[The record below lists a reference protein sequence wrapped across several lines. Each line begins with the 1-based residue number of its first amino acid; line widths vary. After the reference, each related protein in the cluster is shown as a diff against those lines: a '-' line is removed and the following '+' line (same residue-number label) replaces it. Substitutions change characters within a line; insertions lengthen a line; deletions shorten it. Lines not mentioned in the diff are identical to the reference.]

1 MWIVKLALRRPYT
14 FVVLSLLI
22 FILGIGSAI
31 ETPKDIFP
39 YINIPVVTIVW
50 TYNGLPPNEME
61 GRIVTVC
68 ERALTTTVNDIEHT
82 ESESYQGVSVI
93 KVFFQPN
100 VKVELAISQVTS
112 IVQTVLRVLPPGTFP
127 PAIVKYDASSVPI
140 VQLALSG
147 EGLNEED
154 LYDLGLSFIRPR
166 LATVK
171 GASVPLP
178 YGGKVRQIMVDADPN
193 AMYARHL
200 SAADISTALNQQ
212 NLILPAGTARLGDR
226 EFVVKTNSSPTE
238 VSALNDL
245 PIRASNGSIVF
256 MKDVAQVRNGFAV
269 QTNIVRQDGKRS
281 ALLTV
286 LKNGET
292 STLDIVQGVRDA
304 LPRVKAGLPPALKI
318 TPLFDQSIF
327 VRESISEVTREA
339 TIAAALT
346 GLMILLFLGSWRSTL
361 IVCASI
367 PLSIA
372 TSLIILTALG
382 ETINVMTLG
391 GLALAVGILVDDAT
405 VEIENTH
412 RNMHGHKSLVHA
424 ILDSAQQVAAPAF
437 VSTLSICIVFIPVVL
452 LTGAAK
458 YLFTPLAMAVAFAM
472 LASYFLS
479 RTLVPTMM
487 HFLLPAELKLYQD
500 PEYAKAEE
508 GRNFVWRIHSKF
520 DRQFEKMREHYK
532 DILEWCL
539 FHRGITLGIF
549 GIFLL
554 CSLPLI
560 FVIGQDFFPYVDSGQ
575 MRLHVNPPQGMRAED
590 SEQYFAAVEQEIR
603 RVIPPDRISTII
615 DNIGLP
621 AGGINLAFGNNATI
635 SNTDGEI
642 LIALNP
648 GERDTQQYMRT
659 LRADLTQKFPDGSFF
674 FTPANITNQ
683 ILDFGLPA
691 PIDLQV
697 TGRSTKN
704 YQLAVD
710 LQKKIAAIPGA
721 VDVHIHQQVS
731 YPTVQVNVDRN
742 KARQVGLTQQD
753 VAQSML
759 ISLSGTAQT
768 APNEWLNVAN
778 GVNYQVVV
786 QTPINQVNTLPA
798 LAGTPIT
805 APSGNASQ
813 LLGNLATFQ
822 RLETPIVINHYNIQ
836 PVYDVYADV
845 DRRDLGGVA
854 SEIQKIIDGASKQ
867 LPVGTTLS
875 LRGEVTTMRESFIRL
890 GIGIAFALVLVYMLM
905 AVNFQSWLDPLI
917 ILFAIPGAFCGILWM
932 LFATQTTFSV
942 PSLMGTIMTIGVA
955 TANSILMVVFAN
967 DERVA
972 GKNQHD
978 AALNAGYTRLRPVI
992 MTALAMIIGMLPM
1005 ALALGEGGE
1014 QNAPLGRAVIGGLL
1028 VATFGTLFI
1037 VPVIYSL
1044 LRTKAPVDY
1053 DKEIDMEYEGKTENE
1068 SQA

>member
-14 FVVLSLLI
+14 FVVLSILI
-22 FILGIGSAI
+22 FLLGVGSAI
-31 ETPKDIFP
+31 EAPKDIFP

-50 TYNGLPPNEME
+50 TYAGLTPAEME
-61 GRIVTVC
+61 GRVVTVC

-93 KVFFQPN
+93 RVYFQPT
-100 VKVELAISQVTS
+100 VKVELAVSQITA
-112 IVQTVLRVLPPGTFP
+112 IVQTILRILPPGTFP
-127 PAIVKYDASSVPI
+127 PNIIKYDASSVPI

-147 EGLNEED
+147 DGLSEED
-154 LYDLGLSFIRPR
+154 LYDLGTSFVRPR
-166 LATVK
+166 LAIVK
-171 GASVPLP
+171 GASIPLP
-178 YGGKVRQIMVDADPN
+178 YGGKVRQIMVDTDPN
-193 AMYARHL
+193 LLYAKHL
-200 SAADISTALNQQ
+200 SATDVSTAINQQ

-226 EFVVKTNSSPTE
+226 EFVVKLNSSPND

-245 PIRASNGSIVF
+245 PIRATNGSVVF
-256 MKDVAQVRNGFAV
+256 IKDVAQVREGYAV
-269 QTNIVRQDGKRS
+269 QTNIVRQNGTRS

-286 LKNGET
+286 LKNGQT
-292 STLDIVQGVRDA
+292 STIDIVKQTIDA
-304 LPRVKAGLPPALKI
+304 IPKVKAGLPTNLKI

-327 VRESISEVTREA
+327 VRDSISEVVREA
-339 TIAAALT
+339 SIAALLT

-361 IVCASI
+361 IVCTSI

-372 TSLIILTALG
+372 TSIVILTALG

-412 RNMHGHKSLVHA
+412 RNMAEKKPLVRA

-487 HFLLPAELKLYQD
+487 HFLLGAEINLYQD
-500 PEYAKAEE
+500 EGESERAAKH
-508 GRNFVWRIHSKF
+508 NWVWRWHLRF
-520 DRQFEKMREHYK
+520 DHQFERMRNQYK
-532 DILEWCL
+532 KSLEWCIHNPAATLLL
-539 FHRGITLGIF
+539 FAVFVVLSI
-549 GIFLL
+549 
-554 CSLPLI
+554 PLV
-560 FVIGQDFFPYVDSGQ
+560 FVIGRDFFPYVDSGQ
-575 MRLHVNPPQGMRAED
+575 MRLHVNPPAGLRIED
-590 SEQYFAAVEQEIR
+590 SEQYFAAVEEEIR
-603 RVIPPDRISTII
+603 RVIPTDRMKLIL

-621 AGGINLAFGNNATI
+621 TGGINLAFASNATI

-642 LIALNP
+642 LIALQP
-648 GERDTQQYMRT
+648 GKKDTQEYMRL
-659 LRADLTQKFPDGSFF
+659 LRSDLKTKFPDGTFF

-697 TGRSTKN
+697 VGRGKGN
-704 YQLAVD
+704 YTLATE
-710 LQKKIAAIPGA
+710 LLKKVSAIPGA
-721 VDVHIHQQVS
+721 VDVHIHQQVT
-731 YPTVQVNVDRN
+731 YPTMLVDVDRSR
-742 KARQVGLTQQD
+742 ARQIGLTQQE

-759 ISLSGTAQT
+759 ISLTGTGQT
-768 APNEWLNVAN
+768 APNEWLNPIN

-786 QTPINQVNTLPA
+786 QTPIYRINSIPDLARTPVTSATGNT
-798 LAGTPIT
+798 
-805 APSGNASQ
+805 SQ
-813 LLGNLATFQ
+813 LLGNLVDFKRDAS
-822 RLETPIVINHYNIQ
+822 PIIVDHYNIQ
-836 PVYDVYADV
+836 PTFDIYADV

-854 SEIQKIIDGASKQ
+854 DQIHQIMDDATKT
-867 LPVGTTLS
+867 LPIGTTLE
-875 LRGEVTTMRESFIRL
+875 LRGEVQTMSESFLRL
-890 GIGIAFALVLVYMLM
+890 GIGIIFALGLVYLLM

-917 ILFAIPGAFCGILWM
+917 ILMAIPGAFCGILWM
-932 LFATQTTFSV
+932 LFATQTTFNV

-967 DERVA
+967 DERIA
-972 GKNQHD
+972 GKD
-978 AALNAGYTRLRPVI
+978 RYEAALNAGFTRLRPVI

-1005 ALALGEGGE
+1005 ALAFGEGGE

-1028 VATFGTLFI
+1028 LATVGTLFI
-1037 VPVIYSL
+1037 VPVIYSML
-1044 LRTKAPVDY
+1044 KKDAPVNY
-1053 DKEIDMEYEGKTENE
+1053 DAEIDREYGEPQKQE
-1068 SQA
+1068 QHA